1 MTNLREFI
9 ALSLIT
15 ALWEFPEAGL
25 ATDFSSIFFVDRN
38 NRFDIGR
45 HEPLMADTLRRQL

>member
-1 MTNLREFI
+1 MTSLREFI